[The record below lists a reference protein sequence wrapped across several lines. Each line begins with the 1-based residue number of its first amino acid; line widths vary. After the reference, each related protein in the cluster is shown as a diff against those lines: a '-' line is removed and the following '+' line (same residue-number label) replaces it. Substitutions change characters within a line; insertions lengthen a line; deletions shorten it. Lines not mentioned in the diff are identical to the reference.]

1 MKTKQT
7 IKLNMFLGIRNFKRR
22 NEAEAATIPKFPENS
37 ELLLKATDELQE
49 LSEEQGKERTGITL
63 DKNLLRRHLVDLCL
77 KYSNKVA
84 ILSLQNENYTLLKEI
99 QFRES
104 QFRNMKGT
112 KLREK
117 AQLIYDN
124 VQANLEEL
132 ADQGISAETQKEF
145 SEAITAFNDFLSM
158 PRTVIAERKKTTMRI
173 NEIFAAADKYLK
185 IMDLAV
191 ESAKK
196 EHPDF
201 YNNYRTARMLVD
213 TGSRSLA
220 VKASVKGLPYGVPLG
235 GVVFIF
241 RNTGTGG
248 ELVKKSTNKGNFHIK
263 SIKPGPWKVFV
274 SKEGY
279 KNYETE
285 INVSEN
291 QTSVLNVE
299 LEKA

>member
-84 ILSLQNENYTLLKEI
+84 ILSLQKENYTLLKEI

-104 QFRNMKGT
+104 QLRNMKGT

-285 INVSEN
+285 INVAEN
-291 QTSVLNVE
+291 QTSVLTVE
-299 LEKA
+299 LEKV